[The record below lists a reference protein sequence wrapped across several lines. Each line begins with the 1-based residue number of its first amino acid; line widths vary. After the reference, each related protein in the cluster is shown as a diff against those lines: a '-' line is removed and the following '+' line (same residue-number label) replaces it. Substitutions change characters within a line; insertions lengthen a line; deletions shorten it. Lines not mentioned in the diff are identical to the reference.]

1 MKKILFVI
9 AFVMFCV
16 GCGVK
21 KSQNVEVHYATDG
34 VGYVVAENIAI
45 PPHLTLTNTVYEIT
59 QTNAT
64 VTFSF
69 GIKENN

>member
-9 AFVMFCV
+9 AFAMFCV
-16 GCGVK
+16 GC
-21 KSQNVEVHYATDG
+21 SERRAQSVEAHYSTDG

>member
-9 AFVMFCV
+9 AFAMFCI

-59 QTNAT
+59 RTNAT